1 MYNKVRMMIASRI
14 PIFKSEDMFELL
26 CERIAKLE
34 RSEMELKSAAVVLD
48 ENQRLI
54 SALMND
60 LPGMVFRCRNNR
72 ARTMEFV
79 SDGCRS
85 LTGLSAVELTDG
97 KGGSYGRLIHR
108 KDRESVVREI
118 NSAVALKKPFRLI
131 YRIVAAGG
139 LEKWV
144 WEHGHAVYD
153 LNDKPLVLEG
163 FITDITD
170 YKNAELKLKQKT
182 GELEK
187 AMRGTIQAISRMV
200 EMRDAYTAGH
210 EARVAELATRIAT
223 ELKLSGR
230 EIEGVRTAGLI
241 HDIGKINIPVEI
253 LNKPGMLNPL
263 ELLFVKEHAQSGYEI
278 LRGIEFPW
286 PIADIVR
293 QHHERMDGSG
303 YPRGLRDEEILFA
316 ARIIAV
322 ADVVEA
328 MASDRPYR
336 PALGLD
342 AAIAE
347 ISKHRGRLYEADAV
361 TACLWVLKDQELPF
375 TNGGLAK

>member
-1 MYNKVRMMIASRI
+1 MMIASRI
-14 PIFKSEDMFELL
+14 PVLKGKDKLELL
-26 CERIAKLE
+26 YERIVDLE
-34 RSEMELKSAAVVLD
+34 KSEMELKSAAVVLD

-72 ARTMEFV
+72 ARNMEFV
-79 SDGCRS
+79 SDGCHS
-85 LTGLSAVELTDG
+85 LTGLSTVELMD
-97 KGGSYGRLIHR
+97 GSYGRLIH
-108 KDRESVVREI
+108 KDDRESVLQKI
-118 NSAVALKKPFRLI
+118 NNAVALKKPFRLV

-144 WEHGHAVYD
+144 WEHGHAIYD
-153 LNDKPLVLEG
+153 PNDEPRILEG
-163 FITDITD
+163 FIMDITD

-187 AMRGTIQAISRMV
+187 AMKGTIQAISRMV

-210 EARVAELATRIAT
+210 EARVAELATKIAM
-223 ELKLSGR
+223 ELKLSGQ
-230 EIEGVRTAGLI
+230 EIEGIRTAGLI
-241 HDIGKINIPVEI
+241 HDIGKINVPVEI
-253 LNKPGMLNPL
+253 LNKPGILNPL

-303 YPRGLRDEEILFA
+303 YPRGLRNEEILFA

-336 PALGLD
+336 PALGLE
-342 AAIAE
+342 AAIDE
-347 ISKHRGRLYEADAV
+347 ISKQRGRLYEADAV
-361 TACLWVLKDQELPF
+361 AACLQVLKDQDLPF
-375 TNGGLAK
+375 TNGGPAK